1 MTESSTTERDDAIA
15 EVRAVFTELYAAWA
29 DNDAD
34 AYAAFYRDDA
44 TVVMPGV
51 RHIGRSAVRDSMAAG
66 FQGPLKGS
74 KAVDEPVDFRIVGG
88 DTAIAISKAGILMA
102 GETDVPAEREATA
115 TWVLTK
121 QDGGWLIAAYA
132 NAPAN
137 V

>member
-34 AYAAFYRDDA
+34 AFAAFYRDDA

-102 GETDVPAEREATA
+102 GETDVPAEREVTA

-121 QDGGWLIAAYA
+121 EDGGWMIAAYA
-132 NAPAN
+132 NAPAH

>member
-1 MTESSTTERDDAIA
+1 MTEQSTIERDGAIA

-34 AYAAFYRDDA
+34 AFAAVYRDDA

-51 RHIGRSAVRDSMAAG
+51 RHIGKSAIRDSMAAG
-66 FQGPLKGS
+66 FQGRLKGS
-74 KAVDEPVDFRIVGG
+74 KAVDEPVDFRFVGE
-88 DTAIAISKAGILMA
+88 DTAIVISKAGILMA
-102 GETDVPAEREATA
+102 GETDVPAEREVHA

-121 QDGGWLIAAYA
+121 QDGAWLVAAYA
-132 NAPAN
+132 NAPAG